1 MMPDQRLHYPI
12 CLYVNMNQSQ
22 GIYGYNATLVHAVI
36 NYMIEHLV
44 LIFCLTKLLQL
55 SAQFE

>member
-1 MMPDQRLHYPI
+1 MMPDQRLHYRI
-12 CLYVNMNQSQ
+12 CLYVSVNTSQ
-22 GIYGYNATLVHAVI
+22 GIFGGIQCNFGTRR
-36 NYMIEHLV
+36 MIEHLV

>member
-1 MMPDQRLHYPI
+1 MMPDQRLHYRI
-12 CLYVNMNQSQ
+12 CLYVSVNQSQ
-22 GIYGYNATLVHAVI
+22 GIFGGIQCNFGTRR
-36 NYMIEHLV
+36 MIEHLV